1 MAMATNTVSD
11 IRKRRQSQVIDSL
24 RNDVDRLK
32 KCGKLRSALLIGSY
46 CTGTFDSASDI
57 DLVCVVDHPDSPD
70 ISSSDFSLSDQKDFD
85 LIFVSQENFS
95 VMSEWAKCG
104 VEL

>member
-1 MAMATNTVSD
+1 MARATNTVSD
-11 IRKRRQSQVIDSL
+11 IRKRRQNQVIDSL
-24 RNDVDRLK
+24 RKDVDRLK

-46 CTGTFDSASDI
+46 CTGLFDGASDI

-70 ISSSDFSLSDQKDFD
+70 ISSSAFSLSDQKDFD
-85 LIFVSQENFS
+85 LIFVSRENFS